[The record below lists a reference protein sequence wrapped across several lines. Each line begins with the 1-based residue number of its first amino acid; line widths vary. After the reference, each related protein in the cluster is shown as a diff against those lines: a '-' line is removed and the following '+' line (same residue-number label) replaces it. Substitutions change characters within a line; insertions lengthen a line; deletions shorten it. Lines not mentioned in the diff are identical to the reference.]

1 MSCSGM
7 ARRIPPISLRLSN
20 AETLRRARDL
30 LAQFKQGELTKRRIK
45 WQATKA
51 IVSVLEMERLMSAD
65 ERARWRTECETV
77 RAFLKKIM
85 DRGA

>member
-7 ARRIPPISLRLSN
+7 ARRIAPISLRLSN

-45 WQATKA
+45 WQAAKA
-51 IVSVLEMERLMSAD
+51 LLSFYKMEGLMSAD

-85 DRGA
+85 DCGA